1 MPFGAETRAD
11 GLTRFRL
18 WAPSA
23 RSVEL
28 VIETYAGLSSARLR
42 WEEP

>member
-1 MPFGAETRAD
+1 MPFGAETLHD
-11 GLTRFRL
+11 GRTRFRL

-28 VIETYAGLSSARLR
+28 VVGDGNESR
-42 WEEP
+42 E